1 MQARKPKK
9 AKLAWDPQTEE
20 QKSQTRAKKVDP
32 KRMLQ
37 NNKQNAG
44 SHVKNKK
51 IKKSINWCGTYKQQK
66 KKAKR

>member
-20 QKSQTRAKKVDP
+20 QKRQMLAKKVDP

-51 IKKSINWCGTYKQQK
+51 
-66 KKAKR
+66 